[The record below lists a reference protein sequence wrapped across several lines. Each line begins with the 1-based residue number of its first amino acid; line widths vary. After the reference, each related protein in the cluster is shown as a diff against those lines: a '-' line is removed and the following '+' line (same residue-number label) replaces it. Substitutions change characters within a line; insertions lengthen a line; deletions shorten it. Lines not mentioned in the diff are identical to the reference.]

1 MRGLGVIRGETFF
14 PWDRL
19 PRKAMLAQFLGFPAP
34 APHSPEQPGLAS
46 ALSLLPQ
53 GWDGGILSA
62 QPATAV
68 RDPRISNA

>member
-1 MRGLGVIRGETFF
+1 MGQV
-14 PWDRL
+14 
-19 PRKAMLAQFLGFPAP
+19 AQEGHASTVLRVY
-34 APHSPEQPGLAS
+34 SPEQPGVAS

-62 QPATAV
+62 KPATAV